1 MQQPAARRPR
11 QLLLAFLCT
20 VAAGCGNAGAP
31 AYERPT
37 ATVVTVA
44 TAQIR
49 ELRDVANAPGVIVPA
64 AVADLTVYA
73 PEMAEIVD
81 LPVQADQ
88 PVEAGD
94 VLVQFDIASLNQ
106 ELAAAELGEIEA
118 QARLDRARTELS
130 RQTDLFERGIT
141 SRMAHDAARLEH
153 SAAETALTLARN
165 RLEAVRAG
173 QDRAVVR
180 APFSGVVVAVWH
192 QKGDIVRPDRS
203 DPILR
208 LIDPTRV
215 QVAVQLPVAQLAR
228 VLPGQA
234 ATVRAIAGLEDE
246 PAVVASKTEAL
257 DPTAPTGEVRLSFTN
272 PATLPLDTPVSVEI
286 LLDRRADALVIPLQ
300 AVNRDVSGPYVMVA
314 GPDGLAQRRE
324 VRLGLATSDLVEVVT
339 GLEPGEQVIVAGL
352 QDVEPGM
359 PIAIG
364 R

>member
-1 MQQPAARRPR
+1 HARHGHELPDDGFELAIVIERELEVDLRMRPADAVQFERRDVGAVIGEDLREPGQQAGLIGSRDNQCVGRHGEMMIRQRTFPSTVTGRLAAPEASGVMQQPAARRPR

-31 AYERPT
+31 AYEGPT
-37 ATVVTVA
+37 ATAVTVA

-81 LPVQADQ
+81 LPVQVDQ

-141 SRMAHDAARLEH
+141 SRTAHDAARLEH

-180 APFSGVVVAVWH
+180 APF
-192 QKGDIVRPDRS
+192 
-203 DPILR
+203 
-208 LIDPTRV
+208 
-215 QVAVQLPVAQLAR
+215 
-228 VLPGQA
+228 
-234 ATVRAIAGLEDE
+234 
-246 PAVVASKTEAL
+246 
-257 DPTAPTGEVRLSFTN
+257 
-272 PATLPLDTPVSVEI
+272 
-286 LLDRRADALVIPLQ
+286 
-300 AVNRDVSGPYVMVA
+300 
-314 GPDGLAQRRE
+314 
-324 VRLGLATSDLVEVVT
+324 
-339 GLEPGEQVIVAGL
+339 
-352 QDVEPGM
+352 
-359 PIAIG
+359 
-364 R
+364 